1 MCAQIEEWPTTKDR
15 SWGRQPGGFYMA
27 ERAGRAQRQRGAA
40 AQQQQPLP
48 PPPPQQT
55 PRGAPR
61 QVLAKPIVPAERKAN
76 TTIAAAKRPR
86 KEPVRCRL
94 FSLFSRS
101 VTFRALGLCFVGRLV
116 GQ

>member
-27 ERAGRAQRQRGAA
+27 ERAGRVQRQRGQRGAA

-86 KEPVRCRL
+86 KEPVRCSL
-94 FSLFSRS
+94 FSLFSRNII
-101 VTFRALGLCFVGRLV
+101 VRAL
-116 GQ
+116 